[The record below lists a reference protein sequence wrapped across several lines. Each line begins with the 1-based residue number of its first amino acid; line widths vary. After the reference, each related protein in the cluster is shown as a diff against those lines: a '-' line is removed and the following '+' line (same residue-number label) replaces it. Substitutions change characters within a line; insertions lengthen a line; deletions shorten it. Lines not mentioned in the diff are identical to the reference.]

1 MAWVARKTNIVPVDP
16 GCNLVKAMRA
26 GAYGLRHDKV
36 LILFPE
42 GERSI
47 DGSVKTFKKGAAI
60 LSLHLGAPIMPIAM
74 DGVFDVW
81 PRNRPPRWRALL
93 PGGDARVLMEMG
105 ASFDPESTAAA
116 EEQFVAATDRLRDTV
131 ERMWHGLRERRAR
144 SG

>member
-1 MAWVARKTNIVPVDP
+1 MK
-16 GCNLVKAMRA
+16 A

-60 LSLHLGAPIMPIAM
+60 LSLHLGAPIVPIAM

-81 PRNRPPRWRALL
+81 PRNRPLRWRALL
-93 PGGDARVLMEMG
+93 PGGGVRVLMQVGTPLEPG
-105 ASFDPESTAAA
+105 GYVAVEAHY
-116 EEQFVAATDRLRDTV
+116 VAATDRLRNVV
-131 ERMWHGLRERRAR
+131 EGMWNALREQRR
-144 SG
+144 